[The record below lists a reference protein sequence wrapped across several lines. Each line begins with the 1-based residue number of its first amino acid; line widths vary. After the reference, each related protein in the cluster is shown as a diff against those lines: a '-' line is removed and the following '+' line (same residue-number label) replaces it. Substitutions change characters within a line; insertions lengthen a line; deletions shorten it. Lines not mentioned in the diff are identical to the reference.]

1 MTTIEM
7 TRSAGGS
14 AALAVADAGEVFL
27 TLPATAP
34 AGPVHVRVYAL
45 SGQLVLEQVLDPRQ
59 PARLHVPGKG
69 LFLLQATVGTQRFTH
84 KLATY

>member
-1 MTTIEM
+1 MPPTPLP
-7 TRSAGGS
+7 G
-14 AALAVADAGEVFL
+14 ALGLYPNPSSGEVFL

-59 PARLHVPGKG
+59 PARLLVPGKG
-69 LFLLQATVGTQRFTH
+69 LFLLQATVGNQRFSQ